1 MTGGR
6 IDEKIIADRVLWI
19 RQMVDGI
26 RDLPI
31 SDKDDFLRKR
41 HTVAAAESYLRR
53 ALEALFDMG
62 RHILARKYAHPA
74 TEYKEVAAALYD
86 RGVIDAVGF
95 DLMKKMAGYRNRMVH
110 FYHEVSPEE
119 LWDICANHLSDIDLL
134 LDRLVGWLSRETD
147 SRSGHA

>member
-26 RDLPI
+26 RDLSI
-31 SDKDDFLRKR
+31 SDKDDFLQKR

-62 RHILARKYAHPA
+62 RHIL
-74 TEYKEVAAALYD
+74 
-86 RGVIDAVGF
+86 G
-95 DLMKKMAGYRNRMVH
+95 KK
-110 FYHEVSPEE
+110 
-119 LWDICANHLSDIDLL
+119 I
-134 LDRLVGWLSRETD
+134 
-147 SRSGHA
+147 RSSSH